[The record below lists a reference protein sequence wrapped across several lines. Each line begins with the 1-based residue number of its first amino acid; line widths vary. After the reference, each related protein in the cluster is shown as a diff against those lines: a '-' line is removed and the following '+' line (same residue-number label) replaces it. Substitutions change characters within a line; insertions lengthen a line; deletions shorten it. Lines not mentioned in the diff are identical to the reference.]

1 MQEKESYH
9 NTNKD
14 ELELIQKSLA
24 DLHYILF
31 IRNAVDIDEIK
42 KEIIRKSYETYKH
55 SNRQSNIIY

>member
-1 MQEKESYH
+1 MQEKVNYH

-42 KEIIRKSYETYKH
+42 EQIIRKSYETYKH
-55 SNRQSNIIY
+55 SNR